1 MTPRVLERE
10 LEVARMRATDD
21 YKRDLTQAYNFARC
35 YAMVRSK
42 KGLPP
47 LSTLLAEIKDKR
59 DGQKQN
65 VEQMRSVL
73 NVLSGMYGIPLRKAK
88 KAKKR

>member
-10 LEVARMRATDD
+10 IEAAQKRATDD
-21 YKRDLTQAYNFARC
+21 YKRDLTHAYNFARC

-47 LSTLLAEIKDKR
+47 LKQLLDDVKDR
-59 DGQKQN
+59 ASRGVQQSATELLGA
-65 VEQMRSVL
+65 VQVM
-73 NVLSGMYGIPLRKAK
+73 SGMYGIPLRRAK
-88 KAKKR
+88 G

>member
-10 LEVARMRATDD
+10 LEAARLRATDD
-21 YKRDLTQAYNFARC
+21 YKRDLTQAYNVARC

-47 LSTLLAEIKDKR
+47 LSELLSEVNENRTARTAQSAEQLLGMVQI
-59 DGQKQN
+59 
-65 VEQMRSVL
+65 M
-73 NVLSGMYGIPLRKAK
+73 SGMYGIPMRRAES
-88 KAKKR
+88 